1 MKILALAAAAATALV
16 LAGCSSPG
24 GGSTAT
30 STASA
35 SASAVSTDER
45 KPPMSSDTLIGQ
57 DWSTARGLLIDVGAQ
72 YSIWAGDEEIID
84 SPVGNEDWEVVRVD
98 PSTPDVARY
107 PGIKVFLESTTSGA
121 TPETSPSIAAAPTLD
136 PEPTPT
142 PTPEKPSGMTIKYV
156 VTANGP
162 ILSTTFGNMI
172 GGSMSTEQAN
182 DAASPVSKEY
192 FFPYEDVSGGFNSF
206 SVYAQAGEGTTTIT
220 CQILQNGKPIKKQTS
235 TGPYAVVMCN
245 GD

>member
-16 LAGCSSPG
+16 LAGCGSPA
-24 GGSTAT
+24 GSPADTG
-30 STASA
+30 TASA

-57 DWSTARGLLIDVGAQ
+57 DWSTARDLLIDVGAQ
-72 YSIWAGDEEIID
+72 YSIWAGDEEMVD
-84 SPVGNEDWEVVRVD
+84 SPVGSEDWQVVRVE

-107 PGIKVFLESTTSGA
+107 PGIKVFVESVPAGTA
-121 TPETSPSIAAAPTLD
+121 PETTPSISASPT
-136 PEPTPT
+136 PTPT

-162 ILSTTFGNMI
+162 ILNTTFGNMI

-182 DAASPVSKEY
+182 GAASPVSKEY
-192 FFPYEDVSGGFNSF
+192 FFPYEDVAGGFNSF

-235 TGPYAVVMCN
+235 TGAYAVVMCN
-245 GD
+245 SD